1 MLRRIWFIFVGVL
14 CIASAAWADL
24 PAPKGS
30 IHVDPRVRFE
40 GMTKH
45 ADHVFFLRY
54 SSGFL
59 PNGIP
64 PLLIELKEN
73 NTFTLHTGRRIFSFE
88 VVALDRKEFDKRA
101 KADPTLK
108 WLTDKTPGVL
118 KTDVEPP
125 SNVGSVNDKE
135 VPVTGYRVAIR
146 AGKLIAEK
154 LRKDKRRTDTTPS
167 TPMPLWAFG
176 LVSACSLVLLGLWF
190 ARRRNSPGKA

>member
-1 MLRRIWFIFVGVL
+1 M
-14 CIASAAWADL
+14 DL

-45 ADHVFFLRY
+45 AYHVFFLRY

-73 NTFTLHTGRRIFSFE
+73 NTFALHTGRRIFSFE

-125 SNVGSVNDKE
+125 S
-135 VPVTGYRVAIR
+135 
-146 AGKLIAEK
+146 
-154 LRKDKRRTDTTPS
+154 
-167 TPMPLWAFG
+167 
-176 LVSACSLVLLGLWF
+176 
-190 ARRRNSPGKA
+190 